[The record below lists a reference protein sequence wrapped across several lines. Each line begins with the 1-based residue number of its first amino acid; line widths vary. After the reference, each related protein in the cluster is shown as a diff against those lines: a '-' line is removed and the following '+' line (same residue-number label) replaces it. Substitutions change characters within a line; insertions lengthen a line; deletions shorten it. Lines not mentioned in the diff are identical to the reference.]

1 MYNIDAL
8 HTTPLGQQRIKDNLR
23 LNDED
28 DKEVVEYCKAA
39 IRQTPATASQRKG
52 KNWYVDCGE
61 FTITINASANSIITA
76 HKNKR

>member
-28 DKEVVEYCKAA
+28 VKEVVEYCKAA
-39 IRQTPATASQRKG
+39 IRQTPATASQLKG
-52 KNWYVDCGE
+52 KTGMLTVVSSQLLLMLVPILSLLLIK
-61 FTITINASANSIITA
+61 TR
-76 HKNKR
+76 K